1 MSEPSSS
8 STLPTQPTSVNYEP
22 TMDITSAFLDTRF
35 DEPETPDAFIP
46 PEMQAASPA
55 QQSPPI
61 SSTVQFIEINYIPV
75 FVDTQA
81 NTQRLALDPTPWG

>member
-1 MSEPSSS
+1 
-8 STLPTQPTSVNYEP
+8 
-22 TMDITSAFLDTRF
+22 MDITSAFLDTRF

-61 SSTVQFIEINYIPV
+61 SSTVQFIEIN
-75 FVDTQA
+75 
-81 NTQRLALDPTPWG
+81 